1 MHTKN
6 GFLSPSARFRARIGG
21 GEIPLLKNRAGKTY
35 LSSSSVFNFTSTWL
49 TFLHPRPLTIG
60 CCVKCWGLDRSLV
73 EITIHNRIFQD
84 KMNRNALKIHQ
95 NVVPYHTHTQ
105 VQVVQPNLTFLK
117 EKILS
122 ISNFTFDTTLL
133 HLLRNSRLIFPL
145 KRETFPICR
154 WVHNETV
161 FSLN

>member
-60 CCVKCWGLDRSLV
+60 CCVKCWDLTAHSSKLPF
-73 EITIHNRIFQD
+73 TIVFFKI

-105 VQVVQPNLTFLK
+105 VQVVQPNLTFF
-117 EKILS
+117 LS
-122 ISNFTFDTTLL
+122 FLNFSLYQTLL
-133 HLLRNSRLIFPL
+133 LTLLGFTYFEILAWYFHQNAKHFQYADGYTTKRFSR
-145 KRETFPICR
+145 
-154 WVHNETV
+154 
-161 FSLN
+161 

>member
-105 VQVVQPNLTFLK
+105 VQVVQPNLTFFLF
-117 EKILS
+117 L
-122 ISNFTFDTTLL
+122 NFSVYQTLL
-133 HLLRNSRLIFPL
+133 LTLLCFTYFEILAWYFHQNAKHFQYADGYTTKRFSR
-145 KRETFPICR
+145 
-154 WVHNETV
+154 
-161 FSLN
+161 